1 MLKKI
6 VSGGQTGADRAAL
19 DFAIKNNIPHGGW
32 VPKNRIA
39 EDGPIAEKY
48 TLKEMPTD
56 SYHAR
61 TEQNVIDSDG
71 TVIITLGP
79 LTGGS
84 RYTHEMAM
92 KNRKPC
98 LVIDLARTKV
108 YEAGATIMIWVTGNK
123 ISTLNVAG
131 PRASKNRHIYDQ
143 VAEILELVLYL
154 FNLKKVNPLM
164 SGQESPLGNVTPE
177 AKVFLKTVDEVVESV
192 LSELRPEE
200 KSILAQTSEENLPIL
215 TNLLASFIDT
225 KIGDSTVNQ
234 ELIED
239 CRRRVGDPDIDAA
252 EASKVIISAVW
263 EKVRETHRLRV
274 VK

>member
-19 DFAIKNNIPHGGW
+19 DFAIKSNIPHSGW
-32 VPKNRIA
+32 VPKGRIA

-48 TLKEMPTD
+48 NLTEMPTD

-71 TVIITLGP
+71 TLIISHGP

-84 RYTHEMAM
+84 EYTHEMA
-92 KNRKPC
+92 KKHRKPC

-108 YEAGATIMIWVTGNK
+108 YEAGTTIMIWITGNK
-123 ISTLNVAG
+123 ISTLNMAG
-131 PRASKNRHIYDQ
+131 PRASKNPYIYDQ
-143 VAEILELVLYL
+143 VTEILELVLYL
-154 FNLKKVNPLM
+154 FNLQKENPLM
-164 SGQESPLGNVTPE
+164 AGQESPLGNVTPGPQ
-177 AKVFLKTVDEVVESV
+177 VFLKTVDEVVESV
-192 LSELRPEE
+192 LAELSLEE
-200 KSILAQTSEENLPIL
+200 KSIFSKTSEENLPIL
-215 TNLLASFIDT
+215 THLLASFIDT

-239 CRRRVGDPDIDAA
+239 CRRRAGNIDLDAA
-252 EASKVIISAVW
+252 EASKVIIEAIW